1 MNGAWRNVEE
11 SGRANWRATGRL
23 LRYVAPHRWLLTG
36 LVAFLVV
43 YSLST
48 LAGPWVVGKAVGE
61 GVIDGSVEKL
71 GFWMLVFMGAAL
83 LRTILSYCQMQLT
96 TLMGQRVIYDV
107 RTRLFRHIHRLPMSA
122 FNKTPIGTLVTR
134 VTSDVEALAELFS
147 SGVAAVCQDLLTLV
161 IVVVILFLV
170 DVQLAVVVL
179 AAVPLIVGFSLWFGG
194 RMRKA
199 FRAERGR
206 LSELNG
212 YQHEAFTG
220 ITVTRLFGRESYMQA
235 GFEKR
240 NLALRGARF
249 KMIFNFSLFWP
260 TVELFSALVTAGI
273 VLIGAHRIGLGA
285 LSWGDFFFF
294 WLLLLHFF
302 EPLRDLSDKFNVL
315 QAALAAAERIFGV
328 LDTEEEEVD
337 HPDAVAPKRLRG
349 EIELRNVS
357 FSYVPGEPVLRD
369 VSFKLAPGETVAIVG
384 PTGAGKTSIISLLSR
399 LWDVDEGSVRIDG
412 RDVRDYER
420 RALRRRISVV
430 LQDPFLF
437 DGTIRQN
444 LALGKQLGD
453 EELRRAARTVH
464 ADGFIERLDGG
475 YDAAVAERGA
485 NFSVGQKQL
494 LSFARALVHNPDI
507 LILDEAT
514 SSVDTETERL
524 IQDALDRL
532 LEGRTALVIAHRL
545 STIRR
550 ADRILVMH
558 HGRLCEQGTHNELLA
573 QGGLYARLHALSFG
587 AQERRVG

>member
-1 MNGAWRNVEE
+1 
-11 SGRANWRATGRL
+11 
-23 LRYVAPHRWLLTG
+23 
-36 LVAFLVV
+36 
-43 YSLST
+43 
-48 LAGPWVVGKAVGE
+48 
-61 GVIDGSVEKL
+61 
-71 GFWMLVFMGAAL
+71 
-83 LRTILSYCQMQLT
+83 
-96 TLMGQRVIYDV
+96 
-107 RTRLFRHIHRLPMSA
+107 
-122 FNKTPIGTLVTR
+122 
-134 VTSDVEALAELFS
+134 
-147 SGVAAVCQDLLTLV
+147 
-161 IVVVILFLV
+161 
-170 DVQLAVVVL
+170 
-179 AAVPLIVGFSLWFGG
+179 
-194 RMRKA
+194 
-199 FRAERGR
+199 
-206 LSELNG
+206 
-212 YQHEAFTG
+212 
-220 ITVTRLFGRESYMQA
+220 
-235 GFEKR
+235 
-240 NLALRGARF
+240 
-249 KMIFNFSLFWP
+249 
-260 TVELFSALVTAGI
+260 
-273 VLIGAHRIGLGA
+273 
-285 LSWGDFFFF
+285 
-294 WLLLLHFF
+294 
-302 EPLRDLSDKFNVL
+302 
-315 QAALAAAERIFGV
+315 
-328 LDTEEEEVD
+328 
-337 HPDAVAPKRLRG
+337 VAPKRLRG

-369 VSFKLAPGETVAIVG
+369 VSFEVAPGETVAIVG

-444 LALGKQLGD
+444 LALGREIGD

-464 ADGFIERLDGG
+464 ADGFIERLDGA
-475 YDAAVAERGA
+475 YDATVAERGA

-494 LSFARALVHNPDI
+494 LSFARALVHDPDV